1 MFSLIAVWFASGSP
15 AHAGR
20 ASACKAP
27 PFSVPKETQ
36 RAVDA
41 AIDARVVGTGAG
53 AVSSGVETR
62 TDYETT
68 TLSQDA
74 AARSW
79 VEYTLC
85 LKLAK
90 KLISQELHDELLRGL
105 LAPAPMERIIEAPTE
120 SVSAAASGPQPEPA
134 TPVRVPVDAAALVGT
149 WQVTS
154 TFRWST
160 CPAPND
166 VGGKVAYTWLLS
178 LTSDQ
183 RLEARVVGTTSFP
196 SLEGKLQGGDLLLQ
210 GELVR
215 SPVDSPSIL
224 PTASGEDHVLYRPRV
239 FVTATTDGVTMEGT
253 RDVVMI
259 AGPVAKAGSSG
270 DPANQYELCMVR
282 NDIVGHR

>member
-1 MFSLIAVWFASGSP
+1 MSLRAVPFLLALSTLGLSRP
-15 AHAGR
+15 AQAGR

-53 AVSSGVETR
+53 AVSSAVETR

-105 LAPAPMERIIEAPTE
+105 LTP
-120 SVSAAASGPQPEPA
+120 VVGPPEVAGPVPEPVNQAVAAVTA
-134 TPVRVPVDAAALVGT
+134 TPLPVPVDALAGT
-149 WQVTS
+149 WQVVS
-154 TFRWST
+154 RYSHGS
-160 CPAPND
+160 CAKD
-166 VGGKVAYTWLLS
+166 ADAQVSAYSWLLS
-178 LTSDQ
+178 VGATGQVEVAVQGRTNYPALNGSWVDGHLRVGGTARENGAPAPSPYLTATDGRPIMILPRADFDLELTSDGQ
-183 RLEARVVGTTSFP
+183 LT
-196 SLEGKLQGGDLLLQ
+196 
-210 GELVR
+210 
-215 SPVDSPSIL
+215 
-224 PTASGEDHVLYRPRV
+224 
-239 FVTATTDGVTMEGT
+239 GT
-253 RDVVMI
+253 RQFATWTSRMTDDGTGWLVE
-259 AGPVAKAGSSG
+259 PCTL
-270 DPANQYELCMVR
+270 NYEVEA
-282 NDIVGHR
+282 HR

>member
-1 MFSLIAVWFASGSP
+1 MSLRAVLLLLSLSTFGLSKP

-53 AVSSGVETR
+53 AVSSTVETR

-90 KLISQELHDELLRGL
+90 KLISQDLHDDLLRGL
-105 LAPAPMERIIEAPTE
+105 LTPSARPAEIT
-120 SVSAAASGPQPEPA
+120 GPLAEPA
-134 TPVRVPVDAAALVGT
+134 EPPVAVAPSTAVLAPVETLAGT
-149 WQVTS
+149 WQVVSRYTHGS
-154 TFRWST
+154 CPKGADAQASAYSWLVSISAAGEVEVAVQGRTTYPVLSGSWSDGHLRVGGT
-160 CPAPND
+160 ARENGVPAP
-166 VGGKVAYTWLLS
+166 APY
-178 LTSDQ
+178 LTATDG
-183 RLEARVVGTTSFP
+183 RP
-196 SLEGKLQGGDLLLQ
+196 IM
-210 GELVR
+210 
-215 SPVDSPSIL
+215 IL
-224 PTASGEDHVLYRPRV
+224 PRADFDLELTEGGQLTGSRQ
-239 FVTATTDGVTMEGT
+239 FATWSSRMTDDGGGWLIEPCTLNYEVSAT
-253 RDVVMI
+253 R
-259 AGPVAKAGSSG
+259 
-270 DPANQYELCMVR
+270 
-282 NDIVGHR
+282 